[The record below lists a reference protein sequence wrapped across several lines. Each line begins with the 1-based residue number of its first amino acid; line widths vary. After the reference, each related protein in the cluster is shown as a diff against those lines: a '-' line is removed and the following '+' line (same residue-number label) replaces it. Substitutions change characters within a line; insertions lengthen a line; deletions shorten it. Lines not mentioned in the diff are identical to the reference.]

1 MKKKIALI
9 TALVVMLLTLSG
21 CMVGNRRVGYDSQQ
35 TFTRAS
41 IPWNGE
47 YIEVD
52 VEYWRDFEDSD
63 VVQVETKDYVYL
75 VYYMTTLRAPKR

>member
-9 TALVVMLLTLSG
+9 IALVVMLLALSG
-21 CMVGNRRVGYDSQQ
+21 CMVGNRKVGYDSQQ

-52 VEYWRDFEDSD
+52 IEYWRDFDDSD
-63 VVQVETKDYVYL
+63 VVQIETKDLFLMVFL
-75 VYYMTTLRAPKR
+75 IW

>member
-9 TALVVMLLTLSG
+9 IALVVMLLALSG

-52 VEYWRDFEDSD
+52 VEYWRDFENSD
-63 VVQVETKDYVYL
+63 VVQIETKDSVYL

>member
-9 TALVVMLLTLSG
+9 IALVVMLLTLSG